1 MSATSAHGVPSRP
14 ASASRLRREPS
25 SRPSEKSARQTRL
38 DFPCQLSMGASTGL
52 HSGQRRTT
60 AKQSTSAVSQP
71 CCSDTN
77 RIAKQLDMKN
87 KLRTN
92 NSCSLAWVGLEDSRE
107 HISKL
112 RRRAAVQGRSQ
123 LQVSA
128 SASAPKTCQTEKQ
141 FTEFSGFARG

>member
-1 MSATSAHGVPSRP
+1 MAYHRVQLLLHGFVVNHHLVHLRNQLVKLGWISRANCPWVPQQVCT
-14 ASASRLRREPS
+14 AADRETVN
-25 SRPSEKSARQTRL
+25 ECGVAA
-38 DFPCQLSMGASTGL
+38 G
-52 HSGQRRTT
+52 
-60 AKQSTSAVSQP
+60 
-71 CCSDTN
+71 CSDTN